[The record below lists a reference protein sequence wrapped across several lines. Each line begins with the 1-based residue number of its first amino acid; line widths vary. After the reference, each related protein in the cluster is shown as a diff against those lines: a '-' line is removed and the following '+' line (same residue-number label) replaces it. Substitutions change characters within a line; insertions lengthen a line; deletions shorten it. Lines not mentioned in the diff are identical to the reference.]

1 MKIGIGLPATHPGIT
16 GPELLEWARQADAGP
31 FSSLGIIDRL
41 AYSNFEPLIT
51 LAAAA
56 GATQRIR
63 LMTSVLLGP
72 LRAAGMLAKEA
83 ASLDALSGGRLT
95 LGLGVGVREQDYA
108 AAGVPFSQR
117 GKRLDDQLAIMK
129 RVWAGEMASA
139 QIGGIGP
146 SPVQP
151 GGPPILIGGFG
162 PAAMRRV
169 GQWADGYMGTVVDPQ
184 TAGQLYNGA
193 LQAWQAAGRT
203 GKPRFVMGLYYALG
217 PDALTRGGEYV
228 RSYYAFDPA
237 VAPMLAESVLATPE
251 AIQAAI
257 TAYAEVGV
265 DEINF
270 WPTIP
275 EIDQLHL
282 LADIV
287 ATRGSGA

>member
-16 GPELLEWARQADAGP
+16 GSEILEWARQADAGP

-41 AYSNFEPLIT
+41 VYPNFEPMIT

-56 GATQRIR
+56 GATQRIG
-63 LMTSVLLGP
+63 LMTTVLLGP
-72 LRAAGMLAKEA
+72 LRSAGMLAKEA

-95 LGLGVGVREQDYA
+95 LGLGVGGRESDYA
-108 AAGVPFSQR
+108 AAGTPYSER
-117 GKRLDDQLAIMK
+117 GKRVDEQLAVMK
-129 RVWAGEMASA
+129 RVWAGEAMSDE
-139 QIGGIGP
+139 IGEIGP
-146 SPVQP
+146 APVLP
-151 GGPPILIGGFG
+151 GGPPILIGGFS

-184 TAGQLYNGA
+184 TAGQLYGGA
-193 LQAWQAAGRT
+193 LQAWQAAGRE

-217 PDALTRGGEYV
+217 PDAFNKGGDYL
-228 RSYYAFDPA
+228 RHYYAFDPA
-237 VAPMLAESVLATPE
+237 MAPMIASAVLAEPS

-257 TAYAEVGV
+257 DAYAEVGV

-275 EIDQLHL
+275 DIDQLHR

-287 ATRGSGA
+287 AAR